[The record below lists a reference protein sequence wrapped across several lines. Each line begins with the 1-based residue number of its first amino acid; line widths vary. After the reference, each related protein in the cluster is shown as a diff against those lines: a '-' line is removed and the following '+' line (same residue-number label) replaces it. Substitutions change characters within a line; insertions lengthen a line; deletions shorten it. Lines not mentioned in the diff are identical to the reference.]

1 MSPKCEPIMDM
12 TNAMRTSIATPPFG
26 IVAMA
31 VITLDIIP
39 RFDILSN
46 SFFLALEA
54 LLFLALFCMRRR
66 TKDKAPNRGEREKAM
81 TNIENRNEVM
91 KIVHTMKA
99 DAEEVNQKIREAAA
113 LFKAVQYSVSE
124 CVLDEDETDN
134 CLLGFS
140 FLMDSLLDLSDG
152 CYSNSANP
160 VSDVDLLL
168 FPDEESGVEQ

>member
-1 MSPKCEPIMDM
+1 M
-12 TNAMRTSIATPPFG
+12 
-26 IVAMA
+26 
-31 VITLDIIP
+31 
-39 RFDILSN
+39 
-46 SFFLALEA
+46 
-54 LLFLALFCMRRR
+54 FLALFVCAAVQ
-66 TKDKAPNRGEREKAM
+66 KIKPLIGEKERDAM

-113 LFKAVQYSVSE
+113 LFKAVQYSVSD

-140 FLMDSLLDLSDG
+140 FLMDSLLDF
-152 CYSNSANP
+152 
-160 VSDVDLLL
+160 LLL